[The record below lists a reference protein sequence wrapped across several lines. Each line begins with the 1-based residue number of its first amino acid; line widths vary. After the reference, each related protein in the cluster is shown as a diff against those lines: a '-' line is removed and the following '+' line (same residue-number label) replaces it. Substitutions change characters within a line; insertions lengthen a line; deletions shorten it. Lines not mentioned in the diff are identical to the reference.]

1 MNTKTELTGLGL
13 RFSDTD
19 TEREFLKFFDSQFIV
34 QFRAAMILGIVLIF
48 IDALVDNFVAPV
60 EALPGNAIRLFFVE
74 PILLVLLAGSF
85 TNFLRAHFQT
95 YVCVVF
101 SIASIGLLYGVE
113 LIAATHAPIIT
124 TWVGI
129 INYFFVIIFA
139 FLIIGLRVLAGAATG
154 AIVTIGYLGVMVATK
169 DLDTAK
175 FMYSTYHIATI
186 YALGL
191 FLGYVRE
198 LYVRRDFAAQREL
211 WDRQESLR
219 VAKEAADRANHA
231 KSEFLATMS
240 HELRTPMN
248 GILGMAQ
255 LAVSKHSMTD
265 ELAHLLRTIERSGD
279 VLKRLIDDVLD
290 ITRIEAGQ
298 LKMEQE
304 PFAVSALVEDIVEI
318 VRPLALEQKSKIDW
332 TIAEAVPA
340 DVVGDKAHVRQVL
353 LNIVGNAVKFTQN
366 GTIAIDVSASS
377 TGEDQIHL
385 VFAVRDTGIGI
396 PSDELQL
403 VFEPLTQA
411 TNTIRGGHGGTGLGL
426 AIAKRLVT
434 AMGGDLR
441 VESELGKGSTF
452 TIEIRVRRT
461 TSLDRPARD
470 HSRDRQPARV
480 SLSLLLVEDEPIN
493 QQVAKGLLEFD
504 GHEVTVVASGQ
515 AALAAVEH
523 RRFDAVLLDMRLPD
537 LDGLE
542 VARRLRQHKR
552 LGDAAPPI
560 IALTA
565 NVMPKEVEAYHAAG
579 LTAVVEKPIDPAK
592 LSQAVSGHVT
602 SPRPSSSSHVHIP
615 ELFDRQQIGLILDSF
630 EAGRSVQ
637 LLAQL
642 EASIQESLRS
652 LKRFLADC
660 QVAEASRSAHR
671 LAGSAVFF
679 GLRALHQAAQELES
693 SLSLEDPML
702 LEQQLAETEKS
713 AKAALQAIA
722 LLRVNLSDDAKLPV
736 ADEADRRA
744 AGAA

>member
-1 MNTKTELTGLGL
+1 MSTKTELTGLGL
-13 RFSDTD
+13 RFSDAD
-19 TEREFLKFFDSQFIV
+19 TEREFLKFFDAQFIV

-85 TNFLRAHFQT
+85 TSFLRAHFQA

-139 FLIIGLRVLAGAATG
+139 FLIIGLRVLAGATTG

-169 DLDTAK
+169 DLDSAR
-175 FMYSTYHIATI
+175 FMYSTYHIVTI

-211 WDRQESLR
+211 RI
-219 VAKEAADRANHA
+219 AKEAADRANHA

-248 GILGMAQ
+248 GILGMAR
-255 LAVSKHSMTD
+255 LAVSKYSMTD

-298 LKMEQE
+298 LKMQQE
-304 PFAVSALVEDIVEI
+304 PFDVSALVEDIVEI
-318 VRPLALEQKSKIDW
+318 VRPLALEQKSRIDW

-340 DVVGDKAHVRQVL
+340 EVVGDKAHLRQVL

-377 TGEDQIHL
+377 QGEDQIHL

-403 VFEPLTQA
+403 VFEPLTRA

-441 VESELGKGSTF
+441 VESELGRGSTF
-452 TIEIRVRRT
+452 TIEIRVRNT
-461 TSLDRPARD
+461 SSLDRPAWD
-470 HSRDRQPARV
+470 HSPDRQPARA

-493 QQVAKGLLEFD
+493 QEVAKGLLEFD

-542 VARRLRQHKR
+542 VARRLRQRKW
-552 LGDAAPPI
+552 LGDAAPHI

-565 NVMPKEVEAYHAAG
+565 NVMPKEVEAYYAAG

-592 LSQAVSGHVT
+592 LTQAVSGHVT
-602 SPRPSSSSHVHIP
+602 GRRPSSGLRVQIP
-615 ELFDRQQIGLILDSF
+615 ELFDRQQISLILDSF
-630 EAGRSVQ
+630 EAARSAK

-652 LKRFLADC
+652 LRRFLADC

-693 SLSLEDPML
+693 AIALEDSML
-702 LEQQLAETEKS
+702 LEQRLVETERS
-713 AKAALQAIA
+713 AEAALQAIA
-722 LLRVNLSDDAKLPV
+722 LLRVNLSDDAMLPA
-736 ADEADRRA
+736 ADGRIAVSS
-744 AGAA
+744 

>member
-1 MNTKTELTGLGL
+1 MSTKTELAGLGL
-13 RFSDTD
+13 RFSDAD

-48 IDALVDNFVAPV
+48 IDALVDHFVAPV
-60 EALPGNAIRLFFVE
+60 EALPGNAIRLFFVI
-74 PILLVLLAGSF
+74 PILLLLLAGSF
-85 TNFLRAHFQT
+85 TSFLRAHFQT

-101 SIASIGLLYGVE
+101 SIGTIGLLYGVE
-113 LIAATHAPIIT
+113 LIAQTHAPIIT

-139 FLIIGLRVLAGAATG
+139 FLIIVLRVLAGAAAG
-154 AIVTIGYLGVMVATK
+154 AIVTIGYLGVMAVTK
-169 DLDTAK
+169 DLDTAR
-175 FMYSTYHIATI
+175 FIYSTYHIATI
-186 YALGL
+186 YTLGL

-219 VAKEAADRANHA
+219 LAKEAADQANHA

-248 GILGMAQ
+248 GILGMAR
-255 LAVSKHSMTD
+255 LAVTKHSMTD
-265 ELAHLLRTIERSGD
+265 ELAQLLRTIERSGD
-279 VLKRLIDDVLD
+279 VLKRLLEDVLD

-298 LKMEQE
+298 LKVEQE
-304 PFAVSALVEDIVEI
+304 PFAVSALIEDIVEI
-318 VRPLALEQKSKIDW
+318 VRPLALEQRSRIDW
-332 TIAEAVPA
+332 TIADAVPA
-340 DVVGDKAHVRQVL
+340 EVVGDKAHLRQVL

-366 GTIAIDVSASS
+366 GTVCIDASACPK
-377 TGEDQIHL
+377 GDDRFHL

-396 PSDELQL
+396 PSDELQV

-411 TNTIRGGHGGTGLGL
+411 TNTIRGRHGGTGLGL
-426 AIAKRLVT
+426 SIAKRLVT

-461 TSLDRPARD
+461 ASRDRPARD
-470 HSRDRQPARV
+470 HSGDRKPASA

-493 QQVAKGLLEFD
+493 QQVPKGLLEFD
-504 GHEVTVVASGQ
+504 GHEVTVVATGQ

-542 VARRLRQHKR
+542 VARRLRQRDR
-552 LGDAAPPI
+552 LGDAPPI

-565 NVMPKEVEAYHAAG
+565 NVMPKEVEAYYAAG
-579 LTAVVEKPIDPAK
+579 AAVVVEKPIDPVK
-592 LSQAVSGHVT
+592 LSQAVSGHV
-602 SPRPSSSSHVHIP
+602 SSRRPSTGSPAHIP

-630 EAGRSVQ
+630 AAGRSAQ

-642 EASIQESLRS
+642 EASIEDS
-652 LKRFLADC
+652 LKSLKGFLADRKL
-660 QVAEASRSAHR
+660 AEVSRRAHR
-671 LAGSAVFF
+671 LAGAALTF
-679 GLRALHQAAQELES
+679 GLRTLHKSAQELES
-693 SLSLEDPML
+693 SIELEDWILIDRRL
-702 LEQQLAETEKS
+702 LATEKS
-713 AKAALQAIA
+713 AEAALQAIA
-722 LLRVNLSDDAKLPV
+722 LLRSSLSDDAMLPV
-736 ADEADRRA
+736 ATGQVPANS
-744 AGAA
+744 

>member
-1 MNTKTELTGLGL
+1 MSAKTELTGLGL

-19 TEREFLKFFDSQFIV
+19 TEREFLKFFDAQFIV

-85 TNFLRAHFQT
+85 TSFLRAHFQA

-101 SIASIGLLYGVE
+101 SIAGIGLLYGVE

-139 FLIIGLRVLAGAATG
+139 FLIIGLRVLAGATTG

-169 DLDTAK
+169 DLDSAR
-175 FMYSTYHIATI
+175 FMYSTYHIVTI

-198 LYVRRDFAAQREL
+198 LYVRRDFAAQRE
-211 WDRQESLR
+211 LR

-248 GILGMAQ
+248 GILGMAR
-255 LAVSKHSMTD
+255 LAVSKYSMTD

-304 PFAVSALVEDIVEI
+304 PFDVSALVEDIVEI
-318 VRPLALEQKSKIDW
+318 VRPLALEQKSRIDW

-340 DVVGDKAHVRQVL
+340 EVVGDKAHVRQVL

-366 GTIAIDVSASS
+366 GIIAIDVSASS
-377 TGEDQIHL
+377 QGEDQIHL

-441 VESELGKGSTF
+441 VESELGRGSTF
-452 TIEIRVRRT
+452 TIEIRVRST
-461 TSLDRPARD
+461 SSLDRPAWD
-470 HSRDRQPARV
+470 HSPDPQPARA

-493 QQVAKGLLEFD
+493 QEVAKGLLEFD

-515 AALAAVEH
+515 AALAAVER

-542 VARRLRQHKR
+542 VARRLRQHKW
-552 LGDAAPPI
+552 LGDAAPHI

-565 NVMPKEVEAYHAAG
+565 NVMPKEVEAYYAAG

-592 LSQAVSGHVT
+592 LAQAVSGHVT
-602 SPRPSSSSHVHIP
+602 GRRPSSSSRVQIP

-630 EAGRSVQ
+630 EAARSAK

-652 LKRFLADC
+652 LRRFLADC

-693 SLSLEDPML
+693 SIALEDSML
-702 LEQQLAETEKS
+702 LEQRLVETEKS
-713 AKAALQAIA
+713 AEAALRAIA
-722 LLRVNLSDDAKLPV
+722 LLRVNLSDEAMLPA
-736 ADEADRRA
+736 ADGRITVSS
-744 AGAA
+744 

>member
-1 MNTKTELTGLGL
+1 
-13 RFSDTD
+13 
-19 TEREFLKFFDSQFIV
+19 
-34 QFRAAMILGIVLIF
+34 MILGIVLIF

-129 INYFFVIIFA
+129 INSFFVIIFA

-169 DLDTAK
+169 DLDTAR

-211 WDRQESLR
+211 WDRQKYASCSEGSGR
-219 VAKEAADRANHA
+219 WANHA

-248 GILGMAQ
+248 GILGMAR

-340 DVVGDKAHVRQVL
+340 DVVGD
-353 LNIVGNAVKFTQN
+353 
-366 GTIAIDVSASS
+366 GTRAASAA
-377 TGEDQIHL
+377 Q
-385 VFAVRDTGIGI
+385 
-396 PSDELQL
+396 
-403 VFEPLTQA
+403 
-411 TNTIRGGHGGTGLGL
+411 
-426 AIAKRLVT
+426 
-434 AMGGDLR
+434 
-441 VESELGKGSTF
+441 
-452 TIEIRVRRT
+452 
-461 TSLDRPARD
+461 
-470 HSRDRQPARV
+470 
-480 SLSLLLVEDEPIN
+480 
-493 QQVAKGLLEFD
+493 
-504 GHEVTVVASGQ
+504 
-515 AALAAVEH
+515 H
-523 RRFDAVLLDMRLPD
+523 RRQRCPPRMAPLPS
-537 LDGLE
+537 
-542 VARRLRQHKR
+542 
-552 LGDAAPPI
+552 
-560 IALTA
+560 
-565 NVMPKEVEAYHAAG
+565 M
-579 LTAVVEKPIDPAK
+579 
-592 LSQAVSGHVT
+592 
-602 SPRPSSSSHVHIP
+602 
-615 ELFDRQQIGLILDSF
+615 
-630 EAGRSVQ
+630 
-637 LLAQL
+637 
-642 EASIQESLRS
+642 
-652 LKRFLADC
+652 
-660 QVAEASRSAHR
+660 
-671 LAGSAVFF
+671 
-679 GLRALHQAAQELES
+679 
-693 SLSLEDPML
+693 
-702 LEQQLAETEKS
+702 
-713 AKAALQAIA
+713 
-722 LLRVNLSDDAKLPV
+722 
-736 ADEADRRA
+736 
-744 AGAA
+744 

>member
-1 MNTKTELTGLGL
+1 MTTKTELTGLGL
-13 RFSDTD
+13 RFSDLD
-19 TEREFLKFFDSQFIV
+19 TEREFLKFFDAQFIV

-74 PILLVLLAGSF
+74 PILLLLLAGSF
-85 TNFLRAHFQT
+85 TRFLRAHFQT

-113 LIAATHAPIIT
+113 LIAATHAPIVT

-154 AIVTIGYLGVMVATK
+154 AIVTIGYLGVMLATK
-169 DLDTAK
+169 DLDPAR
-175 FMYSTYHIATI
+175 FMYSTYHIVTI

-219 VAKEAADRANHA
+219 AAKEAADRANHA

-248 GILGMAQ
+248 GILGMAR

-318 VRPLALEQKSKIDW
+318 VRPLALEQKSKVRW
-332 TIAEAVPA
+332 TIAEPVPA
-340 DVVGDKAHVRQVL
+340 EVVGDKAHVRQVL

-366 GTIAIDVSASS
+366 GSIAIDVTASAA
-377 TGEDQIHL
+377 GEDQIDL
-385 VFAVRDTGIGI
+385 AFAVRDTGIGI

-452 TIEIRVRRT
+452 TIDIRVRGT
-461 TSLDRPARD
+461 TSLERPARD
-470 HSRDRQPARV
+470 HSRHQQAAST

-542 VARRLRQHKR
+542 VARRLRQS
-552 LGDAAPPI
+552 LGDAAPPV

-565 NVMPKEVEAYHAAG
+565 NVMPNEVEAYYAAG
-579 LTAVVEKPIDPAK
+579 VRAVVGKPIDPAK
-592 LSQAVSGHVT
+592 LSQAIGGHVT
-602 SPRPSSSSHVHIP
+602 RRRPSTGSRVHIP
-615 ELFDRQQIGLILDSF
+615 ELFDRQQIALILDSF
-630 EAGRSVQ
+630 EAGRSVK
-637 LLAQL
+637 LLLQL

-652 LKRFLADC
+652 LKRFLADR
-660 QVAEASRSAHR
+660 QVAEASKSAHR

-679 GLRALHQAAQELES
+679 GLRALHQTAQELES
-693 SLSLEDPML
+693 SMAREDSMVL
-702 LEQQLAETEKS
+702 QQRLVDTERSAE
-713 AKAALQAIA
+713 AALQAIA
-722 LLRVNLSDDAKLPV
+722 LLRVNLSDTRSPE
-736 ADEADRRA
+736 ADERLTAS
-744 AGAA
+744 G

>member
-1 MNTKTELTGLGL
+1 MSTKTELTGLGL

-85 TNFLRAHFQT
+85 TSFLRANFQT

-139 FLIIGLRVLAGAATG
+139 FLIIGLRVLAGAVTG

-169 DLDTAK
+169 DLDTAGL
-175 FMYSTYHIATI
+175 MYSTYHIVTI

-198 LYVRRDFAAQREL
+198 LYVRRDFAAQTEL

-248 GILGMAQ
+248 GILGMAR

-290 ITRIEAGQ
+290 VTRIEAGQ

-318 VRPLALEQKSKIDW
+318 VRPLALEQKSRIDW
-332 TIAEAVPA
+332 TIAEPVPA
-340 DVVGDKAHVRQVL
+340 EVVGDKAHVRQVL
-353 LNIVGNAVKFTQN
+353 LNIVGNAAKFTQN

-377 TGEDQIHL
+377 TREDQIHL

-396 PSDELQL
+396 PSDELEL

-452 TIEIRVRRT
+452 TIEILVRRT
-461 TSLDRPARD
+461 TTSLDHPVRD
-470 HSRDRQPARV
+470 HSRDRQAARV

-493 QQVAKGLLEFD
+493 QEVAKGLLEFD
-504 GHEVTVVASGQ
+504 GHEVTVVASGH

-542 VARRLRQHKR
+542 VARRLRQNTS
-552 LGDAAPPI
+552 LGNAAPPI

-579 LTAVVEKPIDPAK
+579 LAAVVEKPIDPAK

-602 SPRPSSSSHVHIP
+602 ARRPTSSSRVPIP
-615 ELFDRQQIGLILDSF
+615 ELFDRQQIGQILDSF
-630 EAGRSVQ
+630 EAARSIK

-652 LKRFLADC
+652 LRRFLVDC

-679 GLRALHQAAQELES
+679 GLRALHRAAQELES
-693 SLSLEDPML
+693 SIALEDAML
-702 LEQQLAETEKS
+702 LEQRLVETEKC
-713 AKAALQAIA
+713 AEAALQAIA
-722 LLRVNLSDDAKLPV
+722 ILRNNLSDDAVLPV
-736 ADEADRRA
+736 PDGRITASS
-744 AGAA
+744 